1 MIKIEINWQKLT
13 CRHYRTTWP
22 LKYYNFI
29 SFELPWSELSWN
41 LTNFT
46 IQKIFLQSMS
56 LLMHVHVGGEW
67 WDLQGTPLKLYSSL
81 LWWWTNFCFGKH
93 ENRKFLVQSLG
104 GKNYGRYETFLNSKN
119 IFNGESLSYL
129 LAANEK
135 NVSKE
140 VHVKNFSLQLKY
152 RLKVQHISHFGWVSE
167 YQCENI
173 VNTCNSAG
181 LVEKN
186 DDNLGA
192 TKT

>member
-1 MIKIEINWQKLT
+1 M
-13 CRHYRTTWP
+13 
-22 LKYYNFI
+22 NFHD
-29 SFELPWSELSWN
+29 L
-41 LTNFT
+41 NFHET
-46 IQKIFLQSMS
+46 LQKIFLQSMS

-140 VHVKNFSLQLKY
+140 VHVLKNFSLQLKY
-152 RLKVQHISHFGWVSE
+152 RLKVQHILAE
-167 YQCENI
+167 YHSINVKTLWI
-173 VNTCNSAG
+173 RVI
-181 LVEKN
+181 LLDLWRRMMKK
-186 DDNLGA
+186 LGA
-192 TKT
+192 TET

>member
-1 MIKIEINWQKLT
+1 MIWTFIKLNEFHPT
-13 CRHYRTTWP
+13 
-22 LKYYNFI
+22 
-29 SFELPWSELSWN
+29 
-41 LTNFT
+41 
-46 IQKIFLQSMS
+46 KIFLQSMS

-140 VHVKNFSLQLKY
+140 VHVLKNFSLQLKY
-152 RLKVQHISHFGWVSE
+152 RLKVQHILAE
-167 YQCENI
+167 YQYQSINVKTLWI
-173 VNTCNSAG
+173 HVI
-181 LVEKN
+181 LVEN
-186 DDNLGA
+186 DEETWSYWDLGRSVNLGSCMICPWRICQELFVVFNVGGL
-192 TKT
+192 

>member
-1 MIKIEINWQKLT
+1 M
-13 CRHYRTTWP
+13 
-22 LKYYNFI
+22 
-29 SFELPWSELSWN
+29 
-41 LTNFT
+41 NFT
-46 IQKIFLQSMS
+46 LQKIFLQSMS

-140 VHVKNFSLQLKY
+140 VHVLKNFSLQLKY
-152 RLKVQHISHFGWVSE
+152 RGWRFNTLWLSNWVSE

-186 DDNLGA
+186 DEETWSYWDLGRSVNLGSCMICQEIFVVFFVELVDD
-192 TKT
+192 